1 MPNKRKPKYQVIEDY
16 LLERINN
23 NELHP
28 GDQIETEME
37 LSKKF
42 DIGRLTVNKAL
53 NYLANAGYIERI
65 AGKGSF
71 VLASK
76 VHKSITNTQNTIGQ
90 TGSFS
95 EDMRSIGMKPGS
107 KLIEYKILL
116 ASDTPDVAAKL
127 NLDPNK
133 YIHYFIRVRTG
144 DGIPIAISYTYL
156 SVAVVPTMDIRAL
169 DNSLNEYLRKINVP
183 ISRNVDHTI
192 SACLPTEKQKELLNI
207 DDKAVLLC
215 NTHLTYTKDM
225 IPYEYIQTYY
235 LGNHYEYSI
244 AIRENS
250 KM

>member
-1 MPNKRKPKYQVIEDY
+1 MSEKKKPKYQIIEDY

-23 NELHP
+23 NELRP

-42 DIGRLTVNKAL
+42 NIGRLTVNKAL
-53 NYLANAGYIERI
+53 NYLANAGYIKRI

-76 VHKSITNTQNTIGQ
+76 VHKSINNTQNATNQ

-95 EDMRSIGMKPGS
+95 EDMRSIGLTPGS

-116 ASDTPDVAAKL
+116 ASENPDVAQKL
-127 NLDPNK
+127 NLSPDK
-133 YIHYFIRVRTG
+133 YIHYFVRVRTG
-144 DGIPIAISYTYL
+144 DGTPIAISYTYL
-156 SVAVVPTMDIRAL
+156 SVDIVPTMDIRAL
-169 DNSLNEYLRKINVP
+169 DNSLNVYLRKINVP
-183 ISRNVDHTI
+183 LSHNVDYTI

-215 NTHLTYTKDM
+215 NAHITYTKNL
-225 IPYEYIQTYY
+225 IPFEYIRTYY
-235 LGNHYEYSI
+235 LGNNYEYSFS
-244 AIRENS
+244 IREND
-250 KM
+250 